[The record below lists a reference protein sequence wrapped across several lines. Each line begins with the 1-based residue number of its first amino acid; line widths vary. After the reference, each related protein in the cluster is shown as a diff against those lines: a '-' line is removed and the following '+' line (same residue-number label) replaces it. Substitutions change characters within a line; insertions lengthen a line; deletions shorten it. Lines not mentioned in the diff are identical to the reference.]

1 MTFKHVKFED
11 SPTMRA
17 LEKVAREKGLVKSD
31 TITKTA
37 QHPASVKQ
45 LTDAVASAVQDVE
58 NVYTIVARAGGLSDS
73 VLNWV
78 DGRVEYIK
86 NLRSKGD
93 AVNLNDI
100 KEAEGAIDS
109 LSRNLQP
116 DVLHNY
122 LPAFLTKGVSQD
134 MIWNKIKPL
143 LDHAKEQLTVAGNL
157 ATTVALQTKSSLTPS
172 DNLMENILKLCSGL
186 RRKGFEKQA
195 AKLEADYFN
204 YKQAQTLYET
214 SKEKGEDLIEFAH
227 PEGSHKLEN
236 VEGDEAV
243 VEDILD
249 KHLKSLEVVQKKPTG
264 KLSNAKTLINE
275 VKKALG
281 QTSSRSAALLSQYSK
296 EINNAVSRINRITSS
311 ELTFPITE
319 YQDQISEL
327 LTNPTIDNLEQVK
340 DKLGDLHTRLDP
352 GSWLHYATFGTS
364 GLSKD
369 SWAGVQGLLSA
380 AQTAIQKAIQARTDI
395 KGVESATEEA
405 AVTNPPAQ
413 QAQTSR
419 VITLP
424 EVTEKAD
431 ALTPLYGEIAKLQ
444 NKVNLWKSFGNINA
458 NTALKTWVDQEIAA
472 LENISDRYSKIPDSQ
487 IQEAIPHMQSEI
499 DKEAKDI
506 SAFEQRY
513 VQVK

>member
-58 NVYTIVARAGGLSDS
+58 NIYTIVARAGGLSDS

-78 DGRVEYIK
+78 DGRVQYIK

-243 VEDILD
+243 VEDILE
-249 KHLKSLEVVQKKPTG
+249 KHLKSLQVVQKKPTG
-264 KLSNAKTLINE
+264 KLSNAQTLIN
-275 VKKALG
+275 
-281 QTSSRSAALLSQYSK
+281 
-296 EINNAVSRINRITSS
+296 
-311 ELTFPITE
+311 
-319 YQDQISEL
+319 
-327 LTNPTIDNLEQVK
+327 QVK
-340 DKLGDLHTRLDP
+340 VVLAQDSTSMINAKMDAAYQAANNILRIANNTATPQERGAVTMGRTIALSHLISSLNSRTQAPFTTDK
-352 GSWLHYATFGTS
+352 
-364 GLSKD
+364 
-369 SWAGVQGLLSA
+369 V
-380 AQTAIQKAIQARTDI
+380 KAIQSYLNNAKASLQYVDPTERTANPNKYTTNMTSYTGWNEMIPEFDKI
-395 KGVESATEEA
+395 QNTLNEVSKLLAGDVDLMTKINAAITKLTSFKSLLMDPGFTAQDRIDGNKEIQNYINVLDAWKTVFSGLDPQEKATEA
-405 AVTNPPAQ
+405 PRYMTKV
-413 QAQTSR
+413 
-419 VITLP
+419 
-424 EVTEKAD
+424 D
-431 ALTPLYGEIAKLQ
+431 AMLQKIEQLHREIIGA
-444 NKVNLWKSFGNINA
+444 
-458 NTALKTWVDQEIAA
+458 
-472 LENISDRYSKIPDSQ
+472 
-487 IQEAIPHMQSEI
+487 
-499 DKEAKDI
+499 
-506 SAFEQRY
+506 
-513 VQVK
+513 